1 MGKYI
6 AKCRFQK
13 TLDSGKEKIATEQY
27 LVDGVSVSDTEAVAV
42 KELSPYLT
50 NLEVLSVA
58 NSKITEVFGDKESGK
73 FFIAKVA
80 FVSIDERTAE
90 EKKTISQWLIGA
102 EDYDTAKA
110 VLAGEISKCLA
121 DMEIIGLAES
131 PIRGYLTYGEK

>member
-73 FFIAKVA
+73 FFIAKAA

-90 EKKTISQWLIGA
+90 GKKTISQ
-102 EDYDTAKA
+102 
-110 VLAGEISKCLA
+110 
-121 DMEIIGLAES
+121 
-131 PIRGYLTYGEK
+131 

>member
-13 TLDSGKEKIATEQY
+13 TLNSGKEKIAAEQY

-58 NSKITEVFGDKESGK
+58 SSKITEVFGDKESGK

-102 EDYDTAKA
+102 DDYDTAKA
-110 VLAGEISKCLA
+110 VLTEEISKSLA